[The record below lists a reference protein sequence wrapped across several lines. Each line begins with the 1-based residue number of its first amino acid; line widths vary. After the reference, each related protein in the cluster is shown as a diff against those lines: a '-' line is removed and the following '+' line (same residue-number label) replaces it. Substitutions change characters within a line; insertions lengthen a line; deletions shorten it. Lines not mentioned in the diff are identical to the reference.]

1 MRSTVAT
8 GSERVL
14 ACDMTAAAAHPSVPE
29 DPLDSRWRAEIVRR
43 CREIPHLPP
52 YEAALS
58 YREVVRLEGPHVAAA
73 IDDPTAR
80 GKYLTYLKSFTRL
93 PPRRYFTDHNYAQ
106 KLQPALELVRG
117 PAVSVVLD
125 AACGNGFEAV
135 LFALHGKQV
144 YANDVSSARVAVASV
159 RAALYR
165 ELLGAEFQMTV
176 TCGNAI
182 DLAPD
187 LPSFDMIYVQEAI
200 SHIHPAEVFLREV
213 ARRLLSAGGK
223 LVVCDGNSWNPVT
236 SVRLSLH
243 LWSQRRTLRHYV
255 VEEVEP
261 ATGRKYVMAME
272 RTFSAWGI
280 RRLFRQAGLDA
291 ERVVMSGFVF
301 PFWVRT
307 PAAPAA
313 RMIDHWAARVPVA
326 NLFGGFYT
334 AIGSVRDRRRAP

>member
-1 MRSTVAT
+1 MGNTDVNGAPANAVVPD
-8 GSERVL
+8 GSADAAWRV
-14 ACDMTAAAAHPSVPE
+14 
-29 DPLDSRWRAEIVRR
+29 EIVRR
-43 CREIPHLPP
+43 CREIPRLPP

-73 IDDPTAR
+73 IEDPAAR
-80 GKYLTYLKSFTRL
+80 GKYLTYLKTFTRV
-93 PPRRYFTDHNYAQ
+93 PPQQYFTDHNYAQ
-106 KLQPALELVRG
+106 KLQPAIELVRS
-117 PAVSVVLD
+117 PSVSVVLD

-135 LFALHGKQV
+135 LFALHGKRV

-159 RAALYR
+159 RTALYR
-165 ELLGAEFQMTV
+165 ELLGAEFQMQV
-176 TCGNAI
+176 MCGNAI
-182 DLAPD
+182 ELAAE

-200 SHIHPAEVFLREV
+200 SHIHPAETFLRE
-213 ARRLLSAGGK
+213 AAQRLLGKDGK

-280 RRLFRQAGLDA
+280 RRLFRQAGLDV

-307 PAAPAA
+307 PAAPVA
-313 RMIDHWAARVPVA
+313 RAIDRWAAKVPVA
-326 NLFGGFYT
+326 SAFGGFYT
-334 AIGSVRDRRRAP
+334 AIGSVHHDANAGR